1 MNHTKTIIVAA
12 LFSLTTLTHVNA
24 ADTTA
29 GSNAVPVE
37 LKYAGTY
44 KNQPVFMLNFSGTKE
59 ENQFSISIADENGV
73 VLYSGNVNGEKFS
86 KQFILNTDD
95 LGDAVLKFE
104 VSSRK
109 TGKAVV
115 FQVSRQTLISEQM
128 NVVKL

>member
-1 MNHTKTIIVAA
+1 MKHTKAIIVAV
-12 LFSLTTLTHVNA
+12 LFSLLTLTHVNA
-24 ADTTA
+24 ADTTV
-29 GSNAVPVE
+29 GMNAVPVE

-44 KNQPVFMLNFSGTKE
+44 KNQPVLMLNFSGTKE
-59 ENQFSISIADENGV
+59 ENQFSITIADQNGV
-73 VLYSGNVNGEKFS
+73 VLYSTDAKGEKFS
-86 KQFILNTDD
+86 KQFILNTDE

-109 TGKAVV
+109 TGKSVA

>member
-1 MNHTKTIIVAA
+1 MKHTKAIIVAV
-12 LFSLTTLTHVNA
+12 LFSLLTLTHVNA
-24 ADTTA
+24 ADTTF
-29 GSNAVPVE
+29 GMNAVPVE

-44 KNQPVFMLNFSGTKE
+44 KNQPVLMLNFSGTKE
-59 ENQFSISIADENGV
+59 ENQFSITIADQNGV
-73 VLYSGNVNGEKFS
+73 VLYSTDAKGEKFS
-86 KQFILNTDD
+86 KQFILNTDE

-109 TGKAVV
+109 TGKSVA

>member
-1 MNHTKTIIVAA
+1 MKHTKPIIVAV
-12 LFSLTTLTHVNA
+12 LFSLLTLTHVNA
-24 ADTTA
+24 ADTTV
-29 GSNAVPVE
+29 GMNAVPVE

-44 KNQPVFMLNFSGTKE
+44 KNQPVLMLNFSGSKE
-59 ENQFSISIADENGV
+59 ENQFSITIADQNGV
-73 VLYSGNVNGEKFS
+73 VLYSTDAKGEKFS
-86 KQFILNTDD
+86 KQFILNTDE

-109 TGKAVV
+109 TGKSVA

>member
-1 MNHTKTIIVAA
+1 MKHTKTIIVAA

-29 GSNAVPVE
+29 GSNTVPVE
-37 LKYAGTY
+37 LKYAGTH
-44 KNQPVFMLNFSGTKE
+44 KNQPVFMLNFSGSKE

>member
-1 MNHTKTIIVAA
+1 MKHTKAIIVAS
-12 LFSLTTLTHVNA
+12 LFSLLTLTHVNA
-24 ADTTA
+24 ADTTF
-29 GSNAVPVE
+29 GMNAVPVE

-44 KNQPVFMLNFSGTKE
+44 KNQPVLMLNFSGSKE
-59 ENQFSISIADENGV
+59 ENQFSITIADQNGV
-73 VLYSGNVNGEKFS
+73 VLYSTDAKGEKFS
-86 KQFILNTDD
+86 KQFILNTDE

-109 TGKAVV
+109 TGKSVA

>member
-1 MNHTKTIIVAA
+1 MKHTKAIIVAA
-12 LFSLTTLTHVNA
+12 LFSLLTLTHVNA
-24 ADTTA
+24 ADTTV
-29 GSNAVPVE
+29 GMNAVPVE

-44 KNQPVFMLNFSGTKE
+44 KNQPVLMLNFSGTKE
-59 ENQFSISIADENGV
+59 ENQFSITIADQNGV
-73 VLYSGNVNGEKFS
+73 VLYSTDAKGEKFS
-86 KQFILNTDD
+86 KQFILNTDE

-109 TGKAVV
+109 TGKSVA